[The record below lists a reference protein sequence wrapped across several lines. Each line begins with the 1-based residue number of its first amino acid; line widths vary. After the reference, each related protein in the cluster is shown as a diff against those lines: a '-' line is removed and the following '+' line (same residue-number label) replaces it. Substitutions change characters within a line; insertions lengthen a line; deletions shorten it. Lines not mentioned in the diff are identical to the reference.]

1 MTGYLIA
8 VVVFALPLAFGASGL
23 GRPRLLLVAGG
34 LLAAAW
40 ILVLAVGR
48 VDDGQG
54 GKLVPLWF
62 LAGLVALALR
72 NRLRRALAR
81 PAAAPGAERLIP
93 RLRLAGAG

>member
-34 LLAAAW
+34 ILAGAW

-48 VDDGQG
+48 VDDGRG

-62 LAGLVALALR
+62 LAGLVALLYGIGCGGLWLGL
-72 NRLRRALAR
+72 RLRRAR
-81 PAAAPGAERLIP
+81 SD
-93 RLRLAGAG
+93 